1 MTLPLDRVL
10 LQASPVLPVLVIEDV
25 ALAPDLARAL
35 YAGGVTVLE
44 VTLRTPQ
51 ALDAIA
57 AIHREVPEVL
67 LGGGYLI
74 HTEQFLEA
82 RDAGAQFAVSPGC
95 TPRLAAAA
103 EDAGLPY
110 LPGVMTPSEVLLAL
124 EYGYRSLKLFPADG
138 TASVKMLKSL
148 KGPFTGIRFCP
159 TGGVNLDNLLNFLRL
174 PNVACVGGTWLAP
187 PSLIRARAWDQITQL
202 ARKRANWPAAWSSI
216 DELGL
221 RRSVRDRPQ
230 GPRRGHRRAR
240 PREQR
245 RLRQLV
251 GALRLAPLAAAGP
264 GPGRVPP
271 AGPGDG
277 GAAPRD
283 RLPGRGLRGRRTA
296 TGDLDRR
303 VRPAPAD
310 EPALPVGTPGG
321 WRHAAAGADH
331 LRLHRTVS
339 GKPKRMPAEFIDG
352 YGQALLAG
360 A

>member
-1 MTLPLDRVL
+1 M
-10 LQASPVLPVLVIEDV
+10 
-25 ALAPDLARAL
+25 
-35 YAGGVTVLE
+35 
-44 VTLRTPQ
+44 TLRTPQ

-67 LGGGYLI
+67 LGAGTLI

-202 ARKRANWPAAWSSI
+202 AR
-216 DELGL
+216 E
-221 RRSVRDRPQ
+221 
-230 GPRRGHRRAR
+230 AR
-240 PREQR
+240 E
-245 RLRQLV
+245 
-251 GALRLAPLAAAGP
+251 
-264 GPGRVPP
+264 
-271 AGPGDG
+271 
-277 GAAPRD
+277 
-283 RLPGRGLRGRRTA
+283 
-296 TGDLDRR
+296 
-303 VRPAPAD
+303 
-310 EPALPVGTPGG
+310 
-321 WRHAAAGADH
+321 
-331 LRLHRTVS
+331 
-339 GKPKRMPAEFIDG
+339 
-352 YGQALLAG
+352 LAG
-360 A
+360 SLEQH